1 MIWSDLIG
9 NYKQHFEC
17 GERLTNSL
25 EHFLERLPGA
35 IQAAARA
42 TKAMG
47 LSVNGTTKELF
58 KLMEDGKLV
67 SEEFLPYFSEELM
80 KAAMNGGALEA
91 SMKSTAASIGRFQ
104 TAVWAANRTFNQS
117 GFDKTVGALF
127 DTLSFSINQAN
138 PVWQLFGKISEIV
151 GRALR
156 APIELLGTLSAML
169 DGVLIDKMGNFTDT
183 AKKLAAAL
191 LLVSR
196 KARIIAIALWLI
208 PAAISAINDTIE
220 NGMGGWDDWVIK
232 LGIAA
237 ATIAAL
243 AGPLSKLVRLLRGV
257 ANAARS
263 AGGAMNETFGG
274 DKGKGGRS
282 GKAGGGKLKGKAAL
296 GGAASLGVLGAITST
311 YEDVK
316 AWAAMKGWSDAGY
329 DPNSSVGRAYDQAYP
344 SMGPQAMTLQE
355 RASAKQAIVNGDINF
370 NISGDPSLIKPEVLK
385 TVQDLF
391 DTTASSNPVTEQ

>member
-42 TKAMG
+42 AQAMG
-47 LSVNGTTKELF
+47 LSANGTTPELF
-58 KLMEDGKLV
+58 KLMKDGKLI
-67 SEEFLPYFSEELM
+67 SEDFLPYFSEELM
-80 KAAMNGGALEA
+80 KAAMNGGALEQ

-104 TAVWAANRTFNQS
+104 TAVWNANRTFNQS
-117 GFDKTVGALF
+117 GFDKTVGDLF

-183 AKKLAAAL
+183 AKKLGAAL
-191 LLVSR
+191 LVVSR
-196 KARIIAIALWLI
+196 KARIIAIAFWLI

-257 ANAARS
+257 ARAAGR
-263 AGGAMNETFGG
+263 AGGAMDDAFGG
-274 DKGKGGRS
+274 DKSKGGKA
-282 GKAGGGKLKGKAAL
+282 GKGGGKLKGKAAL

-316 AWAAMKGWSDAGY
+316 AFAAAKGWSDAGY
-329 DPNSSVGRAYDQAYP
+329 DPNSNVGRAYDIAYP

-355 RASAKQAIVNGDINF
+355 RAGAKQAIVNGDINF

>member
-1 MIWSDLIG
+1 M
-9 NYKQHFEC
+9 
-17 GERLTNSL
+17 
-25 EHFLERLPGA
+25 PGV
-35 IQAAARA
+35 IRNLAAAA
-42 TKAMG
+42 KDAG
-47 LSVNGTTKELF
+47 LSKTGST
-58 KLMEDGKLV
+58 
-67 SEEFLPYFSEELM
+67 EELDELM
-80 KAAMNGGALEA
+80 TAGALSPELIMPFFAKRMMETAKAGGALEE
-91 SMKSTAASIGRFQ
+91 SMKSTAAAIGRFK
-104 TAVWAANRTFNQS
+104 TAVWDANRTFNQS
-117 GFDKTVGALF
+117 GFDKTVGDLF

-169 DGVLIDKMGNFTDT
+169 DGVLIDKMGNFTAT

-316 AWAAMKGWSDAGY
+316 AWAAMKGWSDSGY
-329 DPNSSVGRAYDQAYP
+329 DPNSTVGRAYDQAYP

-355 RASAKQAIVNGDINF
+355 RAGAKQAIVNGDINF

>member
-42 TKAMG
+42 AQAMG
-47 LSVNGTTKELF
+47 LSVNGTTAELF

-67 SEEFLPYFSEELM
+67 SEDFLPYFSEELM
-80 KAAMNGGALEA
+80 KAAMNGGALEQ

-169 DGVLIDKMGNFTDT
+169 DGVLIDKMGNFTAT
-183 AKKLAAAL
+183 AKKLAGAL

-208 PAAISAINDTIE
+208 PAAISAINDTIQ
-220 NGMGGWDDWVIK
+220 NGMGGWDDWVTK

-237 ATIAAL
+237 AAIAVL
-243 AGPLSKLVRLLRGV
+243 AKPLRNLVKLLRDITRLS
-257 ANAARS
+257 RS
-263 AGGAMNETFGG
+263 AGGALTESF
-274 DKGKGGRS
+274 
-282 GKAGGGKLKGKAAL
+282 GGGKGKTGGGWKGKI
-296 GGAASLGVLGAITST
+296 GKAITRG
-311 YEDVK
+311 K
-316 AWAAMKGWSDAGY
+316 NPLIAAGILGTGALSDYAANSSEVWSDPEKSQKALVERLGNT
-329 DPNSSVGRAYDQAYP
+329 PNVLPNQMP
-344 SMGPQAMTLQE
+344 WQNMPQNVTYNVNTTVNESNNTELTQ
-355 RASAKQAIVNGDINF
+355 QAIMSAI
-370 NISGDPSLIKPEVLK
+370 
-385 TVQDLF
+385 Q
-391 DTTASSNPVTEQ
+391 TAAGSNPVTEQ

>member
-42 TKAMG
+42 AQAMG
-47 LSVNGTTKELF
+47 LSVNGTTAELF

-67 SEEFLPYFSEELM
+67 SEDFLPYFSEELM
-80 KAAMNGGALEA
+80 KAAKNGGALEQ

-104 TAVWAANRTFNQS
+104 TAVWKANRTFNQS

-169 DGVLIDKMGNFTDT
+169 DGVLIDKMGNFTDK
-183 AKKLAAAL
+183 AKALAAAL

-196 KARIIAIALWLI
+196 KARIIAIAFWLI
-208 PAAISAINDTIE
+208 PAAISAINDTLQ
-220 NGMGGWDDWVIK
+220 NGMGGWDDWVTK

-237 ATIAAL
+237 AAIAVL
-243 AGPLSKLVRLLRGV
+243 AKPLRNLVKLLRDITRLS
-257 ANAARS
+257 RS
-263 AGGAMNETFGG
+263 AGGALTESF
-274 DKGKGGRS
+274 
-282 GKAGGGKLKGKAAL
+282 GGGKGKTGGGWKSKIGKAITRGKNPLIAAGILGTGAL
-296 GGAASLGVLGAITST
+296 SDYAANSSEV
-311 YEDVK
+311 
-316 AWAAMKGWSDAGY
+316 WSDPEKSQKALAERLGNT
-329 DPNSSVGRAYDQAYP
+329 PNVLPNQMP
-344 SMGPQAMTLQE
+344 WQNMPQNVTYNVNTTVNESNNTELTQ
-355 RASAKQAIVNGDINF
+355 QAIMSAI
-370 NISGDPSLIKPEVLK
+370 
-385 TVQDLF
+385 Q
-391 DTTASSNPVTEQ
+391 TAAGSNPVTEQ